1 MIKVKN
7 ECQININIIIK
18 VQGKTKQIGSKMMK
32 NKPVIKKW
40 LKRVSCMVVEM
51 VIEVKSYIG
60 FKNLITKYKLIKFRI

>member
-18 VQGKTKQIGSKMMK
+18 VQGKTKHIGSKMMK